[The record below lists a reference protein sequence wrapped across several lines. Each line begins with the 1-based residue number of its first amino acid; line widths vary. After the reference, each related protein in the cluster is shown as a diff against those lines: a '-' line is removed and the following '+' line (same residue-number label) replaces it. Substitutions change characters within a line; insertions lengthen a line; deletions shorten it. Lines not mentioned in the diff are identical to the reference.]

1 MNPILRNILSIL
13 AGFIG
18 GSAVNMA
25 LISASG
31 SIIPPPEGADL
42 STNEGLI
49 ASIHLFEPKH
59 FIMPFL
65 AHALGTFAGAYLA
78 ARIAASHKMTFALV
92 IGFLFLLGGI
102 GAVYMIPAPLW
113 YDVIDLVLAYIP
125 MAFIAGKFALR
136 LK

>member
-1 MNPILRNILSIL
+1 MNSILRNILSIL

-31 SIIPPPEGADL
+31 SIIPPLEGADL

-125 MAFIAGKFALR
+125 MAFIAGR
-136 LK
+136 LAIRN